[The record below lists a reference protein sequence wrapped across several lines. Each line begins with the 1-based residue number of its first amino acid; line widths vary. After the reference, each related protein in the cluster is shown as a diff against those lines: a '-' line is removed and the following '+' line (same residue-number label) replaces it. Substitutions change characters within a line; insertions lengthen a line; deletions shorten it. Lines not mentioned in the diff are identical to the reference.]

1 MYLTTPIEGHPVA
14 DAITLMEM
22 AMIKAVG
29 AVVMVTVVL
38 VVEAVVPGGAIMLQ
52 RVAMKQAE
60 LTLALVYSL
69 QVILVTIIQ
78 HQKIIQDKD
87 NDNDPFLVDLRPE
100 DDPKNLPVFRKW
112 LILFVVC
119 TGTLCSTSASSMVC
133 RHKVLLTF
141 ALTRLYRPP
150 LGKSLQTLRPDGQTN
165 NDGIHFW

>member
-78 HQKIIQDKD
+78 HQKIIQDKQ
-87 NDNDPFLVDLRPE
+87 L
-100 DDPKNLPVFRKW
+100 
-112 LILFVVC
+112 
-119 TGTLCSTSASSMVC
+119 
-133 RHKVLLTF
+133 H
-141 ALTRLYRPP
+141 
-150 LGKSLQTLRPDGQTN
+150 
-165 NDGIHFW
+165 